1 MSQKTCIL
9 AYSGGLDTS
18 VVIKWLQENYKV
30 AVIATV
36 FDVGQDKTEDL
47 KFIEKKALDIGAYGA
62 QVIDLRE
69 EFANNYIS
77 KAIKA
82 NGLYENKYPL
92 VSALSR
98 PLMVKHLVD
107 QAHARGA
114 DFIAHGCTGKGN
126 DQVRFDV
133 ACGALDPSLQV
144 LAPVR
149 EWDLLTRADEIAY
162 AAEHGIPIPVT
173 QDRPYSVDDNLFGRT
188 IECGI
193 LEDPWVTPPED
204 IFGLTNDPAGPE
216 APDTPQ
222 EVTLTFEAGLPVAL
236 DGEEMELLPLIGAL
250 TDIGGLHGCGRI
262 DMIENR
268 LVGLKSHEIYEVP
281 AALALLT
288 AHKALEDIC
297 LDRDTAHFKLDLE
310 HKWAD
315 LVYDGL
321 WYSPLKAALDSFIDA
336 TQKTVSGEV
345 RLQYFKGAITVCGR
359 RSPYA
364 LYDFKLATYD
374 QGDSFNRDAAKGFI
388 EIHGLPLRT
397 WSSLHSSII

>member
-1 MSQKTCIL
+1 MAQKTCIL

-18 VVIKWLQENYKV
+18 VVIKWLQEHYDV

-47 KFIEKKALDIGAYGA
+47 AFIQKKALGIGAYGA
-62 QVIDLRE
+62 QVVDLRQ
-69 EFANNYIS
+69 EFADNYIS

-107 QAHARGA
+107 LAHARGA
-114 DFIAHGCTGKGN
+114 DYIAHGCTGKGN

-133 ACGALDPSLQV
+133 ACAALDPSLQV

-162 AAEHGIPIPVT
+162 ASEHDIPIPVT
-173 QDRPYSVDDNLFGRT
+173 QERPYSVDDNLFGRT

-204 IFGLTNDPAGPE
+204 IFGLTNNPAGP
-216 APDTPQ
+216 DTPSAPQ

-236 DGEEMELLPLIGAL
+236 DGEPMDLLTLIGAL
-250 TDIGGLHGCGRI
+250 TEIGGLHGCGRI
-262 DMIENR
+262 DMLENR

-281 AALALLT
+281 AAVALLT

-297 LDRDTAHFKLDLE
+297 LDRDTAHYKLDLE
-310 HKWAD
+310 HKWSE
-315 LVYDGL
+315 LVYNGL
-321 WYSPLKAALDSFIDA
+321 WYSPLKAALDSFIDT
-336 TQKTVSGEV
+336 TQKTVDGEV
-345 RLQYFKGAITVCGR
+345 RLSYFKGNITVCGR
-359 RSPYA
+359 RSPFA
-364 LYDFKLATYD
+364 LYDYNLATYD
-374 QGDSFNRDAAKGFI
+374 EGDSFNRDAAKGFI

-397 WSSLHSSII
+397 WSSLHPSIH

>member
-1 MSQKTCIL
+1 MPQKKCIL

-18 VVIKWLQENYKV
+18 VVIKWLQEHYDV

-47 KFIEKKALDIGAYGA
+47 SFIEKKALSIGAHAA
-62 QVIDLRE
+62 QVVDLRE
-69 EFANNYIS
+69 EFANDYIS

-98 PLMVKHLVD
+98 PLMVKHLVA
-107 QAHARGA
+107 QAHAKGA
-114 DFIAHGCTGKGN
+114 DYIAHGCTGKGN

-133 ACGALDPSLQV
+133 ACGALDPALKV

-149 EWDLLTRADEIAY
+149 EWSLLTRADEIAY
-162 AAEHGIPIPVT
+162 AQEHGIPIPVT

-193 LEDPWVTPPED
+193 IEDPWVTPPQD
-204 IFGLTNDPAGPE
+204 IFELTNDPAGPDT
-216 APDTPQ
+216 PNTPQ
-222 EVTLTFEAGLPVAL
+222 EVTISFEAGLPVAI
-236 DGEEMELLPLIGAL
+236 DGKEMALLPLINML
-250 TDIGGLHGCGRI
+250 SEIGSLHGCGRI

-281 AALALLT
+281 AAVALLT

-297 LDRDTAHFKLDLE
+297 LDRDVAHYKLDLE
-310 HKWAD
+310 HKWSE
-315 LVYDGL
+315 LVYYGL
-321 WYSPLKAALDSFIDA
+321 WYSPLKAAFDRFIDA
-336 TQKTVSGEV
+336 TQETVTGEV
-345 RLQYFKGAITVCGR
+345 RLQYFKGNVTACGR
-359 RSPYA
+359 RSPFA
-364 LYDFKLATYD
+364 LYDHKLATYD
-374 QGDSFNRDAAKGFI
+374 DGDSFNRDAAKGFI

-397 WSSLHSSII
+397 WSSLNKTAM

>member
-1 MSQKTCIL
+1 MSQKKCIL

-18 VVIKWLQENYKV
+18 VVIKWLQEHYDV

-36 FDVGQDKTEDL
+36 FDVGQDHTEDL
-47 KFIEKKALDIGAYGA
+47 AFIEQKALSIGAYGA
-62 QVIDLRE
+62 QVVDLRE
-69 EFANNYIS
+69 EFANDYIS
-77 KAIKA
+77 KSIKA

-107 QAHARGA
+107 QAHAKGA
-114 DFIAHGCTGKGN
+114 DYIAHGCTGKGN

-133 ACGALDPSLQV
+133 ACAALDPALKV

-149 EWDLLTRADEIAY
+149 EWSLLTRSDEIAY
-162 AAEHGIPIPVT
+162 AREHNIPVPVT
-173 QDRPYSVDDNLFGRT
+173 EDRPYSVDDNLFGRT

-193 LEDPWVTPPED
+193 LEDPWVTPPAD
-204 IFGLTNDPAGPE
+204 VFGLTNDPAGPD

-222 EVTLTFEAGLPVAL
+222 EVTLNFEAGLPVAL
-236 DGEEMELLPLIGAL
+236 DGQEMDLLTLINAL
-250 TDIGGLHGCGRI
+250 TEIGGRHGCGRI

-281 AALALLT
+281 AAVALLT
-288 AHKALEDIC
+288 AHKALEDLC
-297 LDRDTAHFKLDLE
+297 LDRDVAHYKLDLE
-310 HKWAD
+310 HKWAE
-315 LVYDGL
+315 LVYYGL
-321 WYSPLKAALDSFIDA
+321 WYSPLKAALDHFIDA
-336 TQKTVSGEV
+336 TQETVTGEV
-345 RLQYFKGAITVCGR
+345 RLQYFKGTVAVCGR

-364 LYDFKLATYD
+364 LYDHNLATYGI
-374 QGDSFNRDAAKGFI
+374 GDSFNRDAAKGFI

-397 WSSLHSSII
+397 WSSLNKTAV

>member
-1 MSQKTCIL
+1 
-9 AYSGGLDTS
+9 

>member
-1 MSQKTCIL
+1 MPEKTCIL

-18 VVIKWLQENYKV
+18 VLIKWLQEHYGV
-30 AVIATV
+30 EVIATV

-47 KFIEKKALDIGAYGA
+47 GVIEKKALTIGAYGA
-62 QVIDLRE
+62 QTLDLRQ
-69 EFANNYIS
+69 EFAEHYIAP
-77 KAIKA
+77 AIKA

-114 DFIAHGCTGKGN
+114 AYIAHGCTGKGN

-133 ACGALDPSLQV
+133 ACAALDPSLQV

-162 AAEHGIPIPVT
+162 AEEHGIPIPVT
-173 QDRPYSVDDNLFGRT
+173 QARPYSVDDNLFGRT

-204 IFGLTNDPAGPE
+204 IYGLTNDPAGPE
-216 APDTPQ
+216 APNTPQ
-222 EVTLTFEAGLPVAL
+222 EITLSFEAGLPVAL
-236 DGEEMELLPLIGAL
+236 DGVAMDLLPLIGAL
-250 TDIGGLHGCGRI
+250 TEIGSLHGCGRI

-281 AALALLT
+281 AAVALLT

-297 LDRDTAHFKLDLE
+297 LDRDVAHYKLDLE
-310 HKWAD
+310 HKWAE
-315 LVYDGL
+315 LVYYGL
-321 WYSPLKAALDSFIDA
+321 WFSPLKTALDSFIET
-336 TQKTVSGEV
+336 TQQYVSGEV
-345 RLQYFKGAITVCGR
+345 RLRFFKGSISVTGR
-359 RSPYA
+359 RSPWA
-364 LYDFKLATYD
+364 LYDYKLATYD
-374 QGDSFNRDAAKGFI
+374 EGDSFNRDAAKGFI

-397 WSSLHSSII
+397 WASLHPSGF